1 MKKIYI
7 LSTYTGTMLSYL
19 IKKKTK
25 VPYPHVSIALDK
37 NLDEIYS
44 FGRLHVSNPIFA
56 GFVREY
62 IDDGLYKK
70 KCNTLCRVYSLTLN
84 NKQYETLMKNLSY
97 FKENGR
103 EFKYDTKAL
112 LKFLY
117 NEPKENNKKY
127 VCSQFVAYL
136 LEKSEV
142 NIFYKPYYLI
152 TPLDFYQLDNLT
164 IEYEGLLSEY
174 RTNLNKSNIEKNYVS
189 ILA

>member
-1 MKKIYI
+1 
-7 LSTYTGTMLSYL
+7 MLSYL

-37 NLDEIYS
+37 NLDEVYS

-70 KCNTLCRVYSLTLN
+70 KFNTLCRVYSI
-84 NKQYETLMKNLSY
+84 NLSNEQYKTLIKKLTY

-103 EFKYDTKAL
+103 KFKYDAKAL

-117 NEPKENNKKY
+117 NEPKENDKKY

-136 LEKSEV
+136 LEEADV
-142 NIFYKPYYLI
+142 DIFYKPYYLI
-152 TPLDFYQLDNLT
+152 TPLDFYELDNLT

-174 RTNLNKSNIEKNYVS
+174 RTSLNKSTLEKDYIS
-189 ILA
+189 ILV

>member
-1 MKKIYI
+1 
-7 LSTYTGTMLSYL
+7 MLSYL

-37 NLDEIYS
+37 NLDEVYS

-70 KCNTLCRVYSLTLN
+70 KFNTLCRVYSI
-84 NKQYETLMKNLSY
+84 NLSNEQYKTLIKKLTY

-103 EFKYDTKAL
+103 EFKYDAKAL

-117 NEPKENNKKY
+117 NEPKENDKKY

-136 LEKSEV
+136 LEEADV
-142 NIFYKPYYLI
+142 DIFYKPYYLI

-174 RTNLNKSNIEKNYVS
+174 RTSLNKNTLEKDYIS